1 MFDSILPPL
10 HSFDKR
16 SDGDRLLIIVAAI
29 HNQTNI

>member
-16 SDGDRLLIIVAAI
+16 SDGDRLLIVAAI
-29 HNQTNI
+29 HNQANI